1 MKRIFFL
8 LTLASVSIFGIQAA
22 KPSKSQPQKIASSIA
37 ASLNKPTK
45 TFKPSLATDKIV
57 MSVNN
62 GSIQYFNSYSIT
74 VTPGGI
80 ELTVMS
86 STTSDSAT
94 ETYSFPK
101 GKSFKGLLKTVEA
114 ARVTN
119 ELDEYMA
126 GMCGGDYVSITFYK
140 GGKAYHKI
148 TNEQQGDPAKIES
161 YITSLIPDF
170 YNERQSLIDQLDS
183 PDIDPFDPTY
193 DPMLGF

>member
-8 LTLASVSIFGIQAA
+8 LTLASVCIFGIQAA

-45 TFKPSLATDKIV
+45 AFKPSPATDKIV

-80 ELTVMS
+80 ALTVMS

-94 ETYSFPK
+94 ETFSFPT

-114 ARVTN
+114 AQVTDELN
-119 ELDEYMA
+119 ESMV

-140 GGKAYHKI
+140 GGKAYHEI
-148 TNEQQGDPAKIES
+148 TNELQGDPAKIEN
-161 YITSLIPDF
+161 YIRNLIPHF
-170 YNERQSLIDQLDS
+170 YNELQSLIDQLDS
-183 PDIDPFDPTY
+183 PGIDPFDPAY
-193 DPMLGF
+193 DPLLDF